1 MYSRNRLYISPE
13 EQEDVGSLRLLLGGA
28 GLGSEI
34 AECALRLGIRHIHII
49 DGDRV
54 ELSNLNRQN
63 YVLSD
68 VGRLKAEVLSE
79 RLKAIAPEADIGFT
93 PVYLTEENLATYAL
107 DCDVAVN
114 ALDFSTS
121 VPFLFDR
128 YYVDKNIPVLHPYN
142 FGWIGCVFI
151 IRSLTS
157 EWLGWERFK
166 GKTEIEVARFV
177 LSRLENKTVEWEAF
191 AQVVDAYE
199 NEKEMLPP
207 PQLAIGSYFVAA
219 MCTSILYKIS
229 TQNSICDFPE
239 FYVVPI
245 TDF

>member
-13 EQEDVGSLRLLLGGA
+13 KQERVGSLRLLLGGA

-79 RLKAIAPEADIGFT
+79 RLKAIASDADISFT
-93 PVYLTEENLATYAL
+93 PVYLTKENLATYAL
-107 DCDVAVN
+107 DCDVAIN

-128 YYVDKNIPVLHPYN
+128 YYVGKNIPVLHPYN
-142 FGWIGCVFI
+142 FGWIGCLFV

-157 EWLGWERFK
+157 EWLEWERFK
-166 GKTEIEVARFV
+166 GKTEIAVAHFV
-177 LSRLENKTVEWEAF
+177 ISRLEKKTVEWEAF
-191 AQVVDAYE
+191 SRVVDAYE
-199 NEKEMLPP
+199 NEKEILPP
-207 PQLAIGSYFVAA
+207 PQLSIGSYFVAA

-229 TQNSICDFPE
+229 FQERICDFPE
-239 FYVVPI
+239 FYVV
-245 TDF
+245 TTVEF